1 MSHIFEKEKE
11 LFLSTYKRIPVE
23 IERGEGVYLYD
34 KEGNKYLDFF
44 SGLGVNALGYAHPDI
59 NEAIRKQIEKYSHL
73 SNFFIT
79 ESQIKFAEKILKYSE
94 MSGIFLTNSGAEAN
108 EGVIKIIRKIKGKEK
123 KIYALTGGFHGRTYG
138 ALTLTASEKYQ
149 HGFEPL
155 LQNIEYVE
163 FNDTKDLQN
172 KVDINTAAL
181 FIEFIQG
188 EGGIFLASEEFVK
201 NIKAL
206 RKKFSFLLV
215 ADEIQ
220 CGIGR
225 TGKAFGYNHYNVE
238 PDIIVVAKSA
248 GGGLPLGAIL
258 VSAELKEILAAGDHG
273 TTFGGNPVACAAG
286 NVVLEKVFE
295 GGLLTK
301 VSENGDYVIGL
312 LSKLKEE
319 FPKDIKEIRGKGYMV
334 GIEHTYECAKLVEE
348 FRNRGVFVNCTNKN
362 VIRIL
367 PPLIAE
373 KEHFNFFIS
382 AYREILKEKNQ

>member
-1 MSHIFEKEKE
+1 MSNIFEKEKE

-188 EGGIFLASEEFVK
+188 EGGIFPASEEFVK

-334 GIEHTYECAKLVEE
+334 GIEHNYECAKLVEE
-348 FRNRGVFVNCTNKN
+348 FRNRGVLVNCTNKN

>member
-1 MSHIFEKEKE
+1 MHNIFEKEKE
-11 LFLSTYKRIPVE
+11 LFLSTYKRIPIE

-34 KEGNKYLDFF
+34 KQGNKYLDFF
-44 SGLGVNALGYAHPDI
+44 SGLAVNALGYAHPDI
-59 NEAIRKQIEKYSHL
+59 NEAINQQIEKFSHL

-79 ESQIKFAEKILKYSE
+79 EPQIKFAEKILKYSG
-94 MSGIFLTNSGAEAN
+94 MSGIFLTNSGTEAN
-108 EGVIKIIRKIKGKEK
+108 EGVIKIIRKVKGKEK
-123 KIYALTGGFHGRTYG
+123 KIYTFTGSFHGRTYG

-155 LQNIEYVE
+155 LQNIEYVK
-163 FNDTKDLQN
+163 FNDSNDLLN
-172 KVDINTAAL
+172 KVDSNTAAL

-201 NIKAL
+201 NIEML

-225 TGKAFGYNHYNVE
+225 TGKAFGYNHYNVK
-238 PDIIVVAKSA
+238 PDIVVVAKSA

-258 VSAELKEILAAGDHG
+258 VSVELKEILAAGDHG

-286 NVVLEKVFE
+286 NIVLEKVFE

-301 VSENGDYVIGL
+301 VNENGNYVIDL
-312 LSKLKEE
+312 LSELKEE
-319 FPKDIKEIRGKGYMV
+319 FPKEIKEIRGKGYMV
-334 GIEHTYECAKLVEE
+334 GIEHNYECTKLVKE
-348 FRNRGVFVNCTNKN
+348 FRSRGVLVNCTNKN

-367 PPLIAE
+367 PPLIAD
-373 KEHFNFFIS
+373 KEHIDFFIS
-382 AYREILKEKNQ
+382 IYREILKEKNQ

>member
-248 GGGLPLGAIL
+248 GGGLPLGAIM

-334 GIEHTYECAKLVEE
+334 GIEHNYECAKLVEE
-348 FRNRGVFVNCTNKN
+348 FRNRGVLVNCTNKN

>member
-188 EGGIFLASEEFVK
+188 EGGIFPASEEFVK

-248 GGGLPLGAIL
+248 GGGLPLGAIM

-319 FPKDIKEIRGKGYMV
+319 FPKDIKEIRGNGYMV
-334 GIEHTYECAKLVEE
+334 GIEHNYECAKLVEE
-348 FRNRGVFVNCTNKN
+348 FRNRGVLVNCTNKN

>member
-188 EGGIFLASEEFVK
+188 EGGIFPASEEFVK

-334 GIEHTYECAKLVEE
+334 GIEHNYECAKLVEE
-348 FRNRGVFVNCTNKN
+348 FRNRGVLVNCTNKN

>member
-188 EGGIFLASEEFVK
+188 EGGIFPASEEFVK

-334 GIEHTYECAKLVEE
+334 GIEHNYECAKLVEE
-348 FRNRGVFVNCTNKN
+348 FRNRGVLVNCTNKN

-373 KEHFNFFIS
+373 KEHFDFFIS

>member
-334 GIEHTYECAKLVEE
+334 GIEHNYECAKLVEE
-348 FRNRGVFVNCTNKN
+348 FRNRGVLVNCTNKN

>member
-123 KIYALTGGFHGRTYG
+123 KIYTLTGGFHGRTYG

-188 EGGIFLASEEFVK
+188 EGGIFPASEEFVK

-334 GIEHTYECAKLVEE
+334 GIEHNYECAKLVEE
-348 FRNRGVFVNCTNKN
+348 FRNRGVLVNCTNKN

>member
-11 LFLSTYKRIPVE
+11 VFLSTYKRIPVE

-188 EGGIFLASEEFVK
+188 EGGIFPASEEFVK

-334 GIEHTYECAKLVEE
+334 GIEHNYECAKLVEE
-348 FRNRGVFVNCTNKN
+348 FRNRGVLVNCTNKN

>member
-188 EGGIFLASEEFVK
+188 EGGIFPASEEFVK

-312 LSKLKEE
+312 LSKLKKE

-334 GIEHTYECAKLVEE
+334 GIEHNYECAKLVEE
-348 FRNRGVFVNCTNKN
+348 FRNRGVLVNCTNKN

>member
-123 KIYALTGGFHGRTYG
+123 KIYTLTGGFHGRTYG

-188 EGGIFLASEEFVK
+188 EGGIFPASEEFVK

-248 GGGLPLGAIL
+248 GGGLPLGAIM

-334 GIEHTYECAKLVEE
+334 GIEHNYECAKLVEE
-348 FRNRGVFVNCTNKN
+348 FRNRGVLVNCTNKN